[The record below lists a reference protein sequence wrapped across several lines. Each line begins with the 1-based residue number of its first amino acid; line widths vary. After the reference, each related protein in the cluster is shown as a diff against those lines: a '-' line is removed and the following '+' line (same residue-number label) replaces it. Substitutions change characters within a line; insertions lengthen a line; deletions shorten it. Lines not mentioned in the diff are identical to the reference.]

1 MYACAVRWSFRGLL
15 VATHLGLVA
24 AVVVVTLFT
33 LDRTIG
39 AELED
44 KARARLAQ
52 QARGAAE
59 WIGRARKHQ
68 EQLAGRLA
76 QIVDAHVF
84 FVGPDGKR
92 VAYAPAPG
100 AEPLRLEAL
109 VSVEAPAADGF
120 VVRLGVPIE
129 EVAAPRRALR
139 RELMG
144 AALVGFGAALA
155 LALLVARRTSRPL
168 GAMSAYAGRIAR
180 GEYDEPAP
188 DAVGPAEV
196 QVLGRALGSLA
207 EQVRARVRDLELE
220 RDRLSAILRGMIE
233 GVLVVGADRRV
244 LAANPSAHAL
254 LGQSSALEGR
264 GLDTLALDPAL
275 ARVIEGALAG
285 EESSSVELPRDAAAL
300 VVGARPLAL
309 ADGRGAVAVLHD
321 VTRLRRL
328 ETMRRDFVANV
339 SHELRTPVTAIQG
352 YAETL
357 LEFEGDPARARG
369 FVEIIHRHSLRIA
382 RLVADLLRLAELE
395 ARPAEAQPREPVAL
409 AATVREA
416 VANVRQAQPGG
427 AEAQISVEVPE
438 DLVGRGDADGL
449 EQVVTN
455 LVGNAV
461 RYGRPGGR
469 VTSGGAG
476 SGQLVALS
484 VTDDGPGIAAE
495 HLPRLFERFYRVDA
509 HRSREAGG
517 TGLGRAIV
525 KHLVEAMG
533 GRVRAESAPG
543 AGATFT
549 VELPA

>member
-1 MYACAVRWSFRGLL
+1 MRWSFRGLL

-24 AVVVVTLFT
+24 AVVVVTLLT
-33 LDRTIG
+33 LDRSIG
-39 AELED
+39 AELEE

-84 FVGPDGKR
+84 FVGPDGQK

-100 AEPLRLEAL
+100 APALPVEAL
-109 VSVEAPAADGF
+109 VAVEAPAADGY

-129 EVAAPRRALR
+129 DVAAPRRALR
-139 RELMG
+139 RELFG
-144 AALVGFGAALA
+144 AALVGFGAAIA

-168 GAMSAYAGRIAR
+168 GSMSAYAGRIAK
-180 GEYDEPAP
+180 GEYDHAP
-188 DAVGPAEV
+188 PDGSGPAEV

-207 EQVRARVRDLELE
+207 AQVRARVQDLELE
-220 RDRLSAILRGMIE
+220 RDRLSAVLRGMVE

-254 LGQSSALEGR
+254 LGHAALQGR
-264 GLDTLALDPAL
+264 ALGELGVDPAL
-275 ARVIEGALAG
+275 SQAIEGALAG
-285 EESSSVELPRDAAAL
+285 VEATSVEVTREAGAL
-300 VVGARPLAL
+300 VVGARPLVL
-309 ADGRGAVAVLHD
+309 ADGPGAVAVLHD

-357 LEFEGDPARARG
+357 LGFVGDPARARG

-395 ARPAEAQPREPVAL
+395 ARPADARPHEAISI

-416 VANVRQAQPGG
+416 VVNVRQGQPGG
-427 AEAQISVEVPE
+427 AAADIIVDVAD
-438 DLVGRGDADGL
+438 DLAATGDAEGL

-469 VTSGGAG
+469 VTISGARAGGA
-476 SGQLVALS
+476 VTLS
-484 VTDDGPGIAAE
+484 IQDDGPGIAAE

-517 TGLGRAIV
+517 TGLGLAIV
-525 KHLVEAMG
+525 RHLVEAMG
-533 GRVRAESAPG
+533 GRVRAESTPG
-543 AGATFT
+543 QGSTFT